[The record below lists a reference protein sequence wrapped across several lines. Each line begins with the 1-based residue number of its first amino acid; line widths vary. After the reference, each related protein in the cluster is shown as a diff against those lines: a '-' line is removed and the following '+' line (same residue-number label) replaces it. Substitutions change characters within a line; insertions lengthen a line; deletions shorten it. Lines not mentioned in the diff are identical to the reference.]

1 MNVIIP
7 QNIEHVKEQL
17 ATIELTVRKI
27 DLANDNERDLL
38 TQLNTINKAS
48 YSAIQTI
55 RADINNR

>member
-1 MNVIIP
+1 MNAIIP